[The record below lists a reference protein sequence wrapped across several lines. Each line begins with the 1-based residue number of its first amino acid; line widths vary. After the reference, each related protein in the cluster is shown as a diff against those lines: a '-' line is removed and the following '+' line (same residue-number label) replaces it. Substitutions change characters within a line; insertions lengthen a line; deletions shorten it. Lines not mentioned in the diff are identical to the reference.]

1 MSAQQQAAAAAE
13 AGAAASA
20 TLVQRVFAALADGA
34 VHSGEQL
41 AAEQHVTRTAI
52 WKAVGALQELGVAI
66 DATTKRGYRMSSPVT
81 PLAAGRIST
90 LLAPEWRAR
99 LRRGEVA
106 WSLPSTNSAL
116 LAPGAAHEAGAPR
129 EAGPLLP
136 GQFDFLAA
144 EYQSAGRGRSSRQW
158 FAPPGGALCLSLA
171 WSFAALPKGAAALS
185 LAVGVCALRALA
197 SIASVDVRLKWPN
210 DLLVGDRKLGGILIE
225 LRAEGGGPAYV
236 VIGIGIN
243 CALGASVSSQVRAAG
258 AEPVDLAALGVAH
271 CDRNRLAADL
281 LGQIVRGVLEFERAG
296 LAPFAAEWAAADA
309 LAGRVVTVTLP
320 DGSFVGHARG
330 IDADGALCVHGN
342 GALRR
347 FNSGEVSVRASA

>member
-1 MSAQQQAAAAAE
+1 MSAQRHTAAE
-13 AGAAASA
+13 AAASA
-20 TLVQRVFAALADGA
+20 TLVQRVFVALADGA

-41 AAEQHVTRTAI
+41 AAGQRVSRTAI
-52 WKAVGALQELGVAI
+52 WKAVGALQELGVSI
-66 DATTKRGYRMSSPVT
+66 DAAPKRGYRMATPVT
-81 PLAAGRIST
+81 PLAAERISAQ
-90 LLAPEWRAR
+90 LPPEVRAR

-106 WSLPSTNSAL
+106 WSLASTNSAL
-116 LAPGAAHEAGAPR
+116 LAPAQQDAAG
-129 EAGPLLP
+129 LLP

-197 SIASVDVRLKWPN
+197 SIAPLDVRLKWPN
-210 DLLVGDRKLGGILIE
+210 DLLAGERKLGGILIE

-243 CALGASVSSQVRAAG
+243 CALGARVSSQVREAG
-258 AEPVDLAALGVAH
+258 AEPVDLASLGVAH
-271 CDRNRLAADL
+271 CDRNQLAAEL

-296 LAPFAAEWAAADA
+296 LAPFAADWAAADA
-309 LAGRVVTVTLP
+309 LAGRVVTVALA
-320 DGSFVGHARG
+320 DGQFVGHARG